1 MSVHL
6 ELAFQ
11 NIMQRQLSGGHT
23 HLYTNE
29 SIDWMCQEYKFERSS
44 EWWFAAI
51 LSIYTELSP
60 CLWRARKTAAR
71 RPECGRTNFCLCLM
85 PCRLN
90 STSGNYR
97 RGASLVAVHDV
108 SVNRVL
114 VTGAT
119 GLLGPYVR
127 AAFPDKEVVTTARK
141 NSDWDCDLTDKAAA
155 RYLIQ
160 KVGPEA
166 VVHLMAL
173 TDVDYCEANPQ
184 VAQMFNAES
193 VDHIVA
199 ELEPDATLVYLSS
212 DQVYPGDGGPYA
224 EDAADPINVYGQS
237 KLSGEL
243 AALRHA
249 NSLCL
254 RANLFG
260 PSRTEGRAS
269 LSDFVVEALRQK
281 KPITLF
287 QDILFSPLHMDTL
300 ARYVRRSIEEER
312 RLQSWL
318 PRGDEQS

>member
-1 MSVHL
+1 M
-6 ELAFQ
+6 
-11 NIMQRQLSGGHT
+11 
-23 HLYTNE
+23 
-29 SIDWMCQEYKFERSS
+29 
-44 EWWFAAI
+44 
-51 LSIYTELSP
+51 
-60 CLWRARKTAAR
+60 
-71 RPECGRTNFCLCLM
+71 
-85 PCRLN
+85 
-90 STSGNYR
+90 
-97 RGASLVAVHDV
+97 

-141 NSDWDCDLTDKAAA
+141 NSDWDCDLTDKAAV

-160 KVGPEA
+160 KVGPDA

-184 VAQMFNAES
+184 VAQMFNTES

-269 LSDFVVEALRQK
+269 LSDFVVEALRQE
-281 KPITLF
+281 KPVTLF

-300 ARYVRRSIEEER
+300 ARYVRRSIEEELRGVFNLGCREGMSKADFALSIARHKGLPTTSATMGESHHLPGRAR
-312 RLQSWL
+312 RPADMRMDVSLIEEAIGETMPTL
-318 PRGDEQS
+318 ECEIGKL